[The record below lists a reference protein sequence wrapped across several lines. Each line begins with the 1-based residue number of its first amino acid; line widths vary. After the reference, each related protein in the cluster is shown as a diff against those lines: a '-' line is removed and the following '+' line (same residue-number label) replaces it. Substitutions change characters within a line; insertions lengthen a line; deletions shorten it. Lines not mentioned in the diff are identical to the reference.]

1 MRQRGSEHD
10 ACPLGERL
18 QACDAILNELRHID
32 RSEIQLKLG
41 GLDLGDVEEIV
52 EQRQRVEAAVMDVL
66 DIPLVALVPDRA
78 EPLAKHQLGEAD
90 DRVERRAYLV
100 THFGEKFEPP
110 RRGACGRIWFL
121 LFRGFLEDRLVDQ
134 TEQHDALCLVERTEP
149 ESNSQTA
156 PRGVA
161 ERTGRKTNPRPG
173 ARGGRRIARGA
184 RRTVPLVVKGWGP
197 AGKDGIEPAGLEQL
211 RLGAIAEG
219 VCECRVGVSELAASE
234 DS

>member
-18 QACDAILNELRHID
+18 QACDAILDELRHID
-32 RSEIQLKLG
+32 RSEIQLKLA

-52 EQRQRVEAAVMDVL
+52 EQRQRVEAALMDVL

-90 DRVERRAYLV
+90 DRVEGRAYLV
-100 THFGEKFEPP
+100 TDLAEKFEPP

-134 TEQHDALCLVERTEP
+134 TEQHDALCLVERTER
-149 ESNSQTA
+149 ESNSQSAARAGQRIDRSA
-156 PRGVA
+156 PRNV
-161 ERTGRKTNPRPG
+161 
-173 ARGGRRIARGA
+173 
-184 RRTVPLVVKGWGP
+184 
-197 AGKDGIEPAGLEQL
+197 
-211 RLGAIAEG
+211 
-219 VCECRVGVSELAASE
+219 
-234 DS
+234 